1 MQEKAGDFADEGNN
15 WFEQARRFVTTL
27 NEGSYAIDEG
37 NLESQKEFLK
47 KIGSNCILKERRL
60 NFSTEGTF
68 RPVLEAAPYHS
79 WWSRGELNP

>member
-1 MQEKAGDFADEGNN
+1 MNLKKDLQEKTEDFADESNN

-27 NEGSYAIDEG
+27 NEGSCAISGG

-60 NFSTEGTF
+60 NFLTEGTF
-68 RPVLEAAPYHS
+68 RSVLEAAPYHS
-79 WWSRGELNP
+79 WWS